1 MSLLF
6 FEPTMPVRT
15 PRKSTTGLAEATKEK
30 RKERTATASAASK
43 NVKQSLP

>member
-1 MSLLF
+1 M
-6 FEPTMPVRT
+6 PPVRT

-30 RKERTATASAASK
+30 RKERIATASAASK